1 MAEQDSASA
10 GTETP
15 AGPLAGIRIVEFG
28 GLGPVPFAGM
38 LLADM
43 GAEIVRI
50 DRIGGSPFP
59 SRAVDRGRRLVEVN
73 LKDEAA
79 LAGVWPLLDHAD
91 ALIEGFRPG
100 VMERI
105 GLGPE
110 AALARNKRLVYG
122 RMTGWGQTGPLA
134 QTAGRDINYIAM
146 TGALAAI
153 GGRSGPPL
161 PPLSL
166 VGDYGG
172 GALYLVMG
180 LLAALLSA
188 RTTGTG
194 QVIDCAMVDGA
205 ASLMTQFYEWH
216 GEGRW
221 SDRRGENLLDGG
233 APFYGAYECADG
245 AFISLAAMEPRALAQ
260 FCAEFGIADAAQ
272 FEEPENWPA
281 LREQV
286 RLAVQQR
293 TCAQWCER
301 LEGNEICFAPVLTMA
316 EAPQH
321 PHLAMRETFVTA
333 DGATRPN
340 VAPRFA
346 STPSRQRASTSEH
359 SLDVIAREWSRRNNR
374 IMGGNG

>member
-10 GTETP
+10 GTDTP

-59 SRAVDRGRRLVEVN
+59 SQAVDRGRRIVELD
-73 LKDEAA
+73 LKDGAA
-79 LAGVWPLLDHAD
+79 LASVIKLIDHAD

-100 VMERI
+100 VMERL
-105 GLGPE
+105 GLGPDVVH
-110 AALARNKRLVYG
+110 ARNKRLVYG

-134 QTAGRDINYIAM
+134 QSPGRDINYIAI

-153 GGRSGPPL
+153 GSRKGPPM
-161 PPLSL
+161 PPLNL
-166 VGDYGG
+166 VGDLGG

-180 LLAALLSA
+180 VLAALLSA
-188 RTTGTG
+188 RATGTG
-194 QVIDCAMVDGA
+194 QVIDCAMIDGA

-216 GEGRW
+216 GEGSW
-221 SDRRGENLLDGG
+221 TDCRGENLLDGG
-233 APFYGAYECADG
+233 APFYGAFECADG

-260 FCAEFGIADAAQ
+260 FCAEFGIDDPALL
-272 FEEPENWPA
+272 EVPTNWPD

-286 RLAVQQR
+286 RLAVLLKS
-293 TCAQWCER
+293 CAQWCEM
-301 LEGNEICFAPVLTMA
+301 LEASEICVAPVLA
-316 EAPQH
+316 LADAPQH
-321 PHLAMRETFVTA
+321 PHLAMRETFIAV
-333 DGATRPN
+333 DGAPRPN

-346 STPSRQRASTSEH
+346 STPSRQRASTHEH
-359 SLDVIAREWSRRNNR
+359 SLEAIVRDWQQR
-374 IMGGNG
+374 

>member
-10 GTETP
+10 GKDLP

-50 DRIGGSPFP
+50 DRIGGSQFP
-59 SRAVDRGRRLVEVN
+59 SQAVDRGRRIVEID
-73 LKDEAA
+73 LKDKAS
-79 LAGVWPLLDHAD
+79 LASVWQLLDHAD

-100 VMERI
+100 VMERF

-110 AALARNKRLVYG
+110 VALTRNKRLVYG

-134 QTAGRDINYIAM
+134 QTAGRDINYIAI

-180 LLAALLSA
+180 VLAALLSA
-188 RTTGTG
+188 RATGTG

-216 GEGRW
+216 GEGLW
-221 SDRRGENLLDGG
+221 SERRGENLLDGG

-245 AFISLAAMEPRALAQ
+245 AFISLAAMEPRAIAQ
-260 FCAEFGIADAAQ
+260 FCAEFGIADAALI
-272 FEEPENWPA
+272 EDPENWPA

-286 RLAVQQR
+286 RLAVQQK
-293 TCAQWCER
+293 TSAQWCER
-301 LEGNEICFAPVLTMA
+301 LEVGDICFAPVLTMA
-316 EAPQH
+316 DAPRH
-321 PHLAMRETFVTA
+321 PHLALRETFIAVN
-333 DGATRPN
+333 GALRPN

-346 STPSRQRASTSEH
+346 STPSRQRASTREH
-359 SLDVIAREWSRRNNR
+359 SLGTIVSEWLQR
-374 IMGGNG
+374 